1 MRTRW
6 TILTMVAL
14 SAAVVLARPGPA
26 PEAAATPTAAVA
38 ADTMSTE
45 MPTIE
50 VLLPRDNRA
59 ELYQAVLELSAR
71 VEELQAR
78 VVRLEAELHGERAE
92 RPGR

>member
-6 TILTMVAL
+6 TILTMLAL

-26 PEAAATPTAAVA
+26 PEAAATPAAAVA
-38 ADTMSTE
+38 ADTTSTD

-50 VLLPRDNRA
+50 VLLPRDDRA
-59 ELYQAVLELSAR
+59 ELYQAVLELTAR

-78 VVRLEAELHGERAE
+78 VVRLEAELYVKRTEL
-92 RPGR
+92 PGR